1 MLRVVNLSKTYP
13 GGVKALKGVSF
24 AISSGM
30 FGLLGPNGAGK
41 TTLMRIIA
49 TLLDPDEG
57 EVYWKDIDVFK
68 EPLKFKKVLGYLPQ
82 EFGVYSNISAYDM
95 LSHFAALKGYSGKD
109 RKKVVDYVLDVVNL
123 WNDRKRKLGEY
134 SGGMKKK
141 FGIAVALLGNP
152 EILIVDEPTAG
163 LDPYERRRFLNL
175 LSDIAENRV
184 VILSTHIVGD
194 VEGLCNE
201 VAIINNGEIVVQGNP
216 EDLIK
221 SIDGKVFQKQIDK
234 KDTQEMFQKYRVL
247 NFFLRG
253 GKAYITIYYD
263 ENPGAD
269 WQSVKPSLEEVYF
282 YYVGYHTI

>member
-1 MLRVVNLSKTYP
+1 MLKVVNLSKTYP
-13 GGVKALKGVSF
+13 GGIKALKDVSLD
-24 AISSGM
+24 IGYGM

-49 TLLDPDEG
+49 TILDPDKG
-57 EVYWKDIDVFK
+57 EVYWKDINVLK
-68 EPLKFKKVLGYLPQ
+68 EPLKFKRVLGYLPQ
-82 EFGVYSNISAYDM
+82 EFGVYSNVPAYDM
-95 LSHFAALKGYSGKD
+95 LLHFAALKGYRGGEG
-109 RKKVVDYVLDVVNL
+109 KKVVDYVLDVVNL

-134 SGGMKKK
+134 SGGMKKR

-163 LDPYERRRFLNL
+163 LDPSERRRFLNL

-194 VEGLCNE
+194 VEDLCDE
-201 VAIINNGEIVVQGNP
+201 VAIINKGDIVVKGNP
-216 EDLIK
+216 EELIE
-221 SIDGKVFQKQIDK
+221 SISGKAFQKRIDK
-234 KDTQEMFQKYRVL
+234 REVEEISKNYKVL

-253 GKAYITIYYD
+253 GKAYITVYSE

-269 WQSVKPSLEEVYF
+269 WQRVKPTLEEVYF
-282 YYVGYHTI
+282 YHVGYHTI